1 VNVKDTL
8 GRLQLE
14 GDRIQLVQLAID
26 ECARLPQV
34 IDDFV
39 GKLRQLG
46 PNPYKG
52 F

>member
-1 VNVKDTL
+1 VKDTL
-8 GRLQLE
+8 ERLRLE
-14 GDRIQLVQLAID
+14 GERIQLVQVAID

-39 GKLRQLG
+39 GRLRELG